1 MPDRQQLAGELV
13 TARAIEL
20 ATMPADE
27 HEPEGSSL
35 AWAFGVSGAAG
46 KAAITGDLRQKRDL
60 VVLAGARVIG
70 WLEALDEQLET
81 P

>member
-1 MPDRQQLAGELV
+1 MADRQALAGELV
-13 TARAIEL
+13 TARSIEL
-20 ATMPADE
+20 ATMPLEE
-27 HEPEGSSL
+27 HEPEGSSR

-46 KAAITGDLRQKRDL
+46 KALLTPNLSHRRDL

-81 P
+81 G